1 MRSRWAW
8 GAVGVGGVL
17 PLVVV
22 GGVVSVLAGSD
33 GGVSGGTGAAGGGS
47 QAAGSGPRLD
57 AAGHFFL
64 AVAVILAAAHLGGR
78 IARWAGQ
85 PPVIGEICAGLA
97 LGPSLLG
104 RYAPDATAWLFPAP
118 SLRLLD
124 GLAQLGLVLFVF
136 GVGQELAGQGFRGVA
151 ARAVLV
157 SQASML
163 VPFAVGAVTA
173 TGLLGFAGPRAD
185 PLSFVLFV
193 GCALSITALPV
204 LARILTDLDLT
215 RTEPGRL
222 ALFAA
227 AVGDGGSWLVLTA
240 VLAGGAA
247 VSAVGVAAVALL
259 LLGPVR
265 GGLRRWARAGR
276 DRAYPVAALTVLL
289 VVTVTGASALTAA
302 LGVHQ
307 LIGALLVGLA
317 WPVGAAGATAA
328 APAAAAP
335 AAAVAGRSE
344 ADGGDP
350 VDSGT
355 AHSTAGTAGTPD
367 STAAAPGP
375 ASQAAAGLT
384 STARTVLL
392 PFFFFGFGLTTDLAG
407 LRWDARTAGALAVLL
422 SLAVLAKIAGPALC
436 ARLTGMAWRPALTLG
451 VLLNARGLTE
461 LVVIQIGYQAGV
473 IDRRLL
479 GVLTL
484 VALITTAMTTP
495 LLRLLGVDRP
505 GLRKP
510 GPSGARSGGPP
521 SPGSHS
527 PCSSTSGGCR
537 CG

>member
-1 MRSRWAW
+1 MRGRRFW
-8 GAVGVGGVL
+8 GALAGTVLVPAAVIGGVAAHFA
-17 PLVVV
+17 
-22 GGVVSVLAGSD
+22 GGA
-33 GGVSGGTGAAGGGS
+33 GGTGGASGAADS
-47 QAAGSGPRLD
+47 VPRLD
-57 AAGHFFL
+57 TTGHFFL

-78 IARWAGQ
+78 IARRAGQ

-104 RYAPDATAWLFPAP
+104 HYAPAATGWLFPAP

-136 GVGQELAGQGFRGVA
+136 GVGRELAGQGLRGA
-151 ARAVLV
+151 ATQALLV

-163 VPFAVGAVTA
+163 VPFAVGAVAA
-173 TGLLGFAGPRAD
+173 TWLLAFAGPRAD

-204 LARILTDLDLT
+204 LARILSDLDLT

-240 VLAGGAA
+240 VLAGGAPLSVA
-247 VSAVGVAAVALL
+247 GVAALALL

-276 DRAYPVAALTVLL
+276 DREHPVAVLTVLL
-289 VVTVTGASALTAA
+289 VVAVTAAAATTAA

-317 WPVGAAGATAA
+317 WPVGAAAA
-328 APAAAAP
+328 ACGGGGTSGRTDDTGGGHADRAAERLA
-335 AAAVAGRSE
+335 
-344 ADGGDP
+344 
-350 VDSGT
+350 
-355 AHSTAGTAGTPD
+355 
-367 STAAAPGP
+367 
-375 ASQAAAGLT
+375 
-384 STARTVLL
+384 STARSVLL
-392 PFFFFGFGLTTDLAG
+392 PFFFFGFGLSTDLTG
-407 LRWDARTAGALAVLL
+407 LRWDARTASVLAVLLALAVLG
-422 SLAVLAKIAGPALC
+422 KIAGPALC
-436 ARLTGMAWRPALTLG
+436 ARLTGMAWRPALTVG

-479 GVLTL
+479 GILTL
-484 VALITTAMTTP
+484 VALATTAMTSP
-495 LLRLLGVDRP
+495 LLRLLDRP
-505 GLRKP
+505 RLTKRAR
-510 GPSGARSGGPP
+510 SGARSGGPP
-521 SPGSHS
+521 SPGSRS
-527 PCSSTSGGCR
+527 PCSNTSGGCR